1 MIRNSNGWGLGM
13 NSGRS
18 VLFFPIIFFLLSG
31 LCEGKE
37 VVHKDGKSSLEERIA
52 IGRQIYRHGTFADG
66 EPVEAY
72 VMGDI
77 KVLGSQF
84 TCLNCHGRS
93 GLGGAEGKTFTLAI
107 NPAALFNPRDSVYL
121 ERSAYDEST
130 LEVAIR
136 QGETPEG
143 VALTPVMPVYHL
155 PDREMDSL
163 IAYLK
168 TLSGEFSPGLTG
180 KEIHIAT
187 VVGENVDPLAQE
199 AMLAV
204 MNTFFKDKN
213 ARTRYE
219 KKRVDRGP
227 FYQHYRLKAYRS
239 WVLHVWKLQGTPD
252 TWEAQL
258 EDYYE
263 KQPVFAMLGGMVKGA
278 WEPIHNFCEKNEIPS
293 LLPNTD
299 RPGGIG
305 TDDFYTLYFSEG
317 LRLEARVIVADMVE
331 QKEISRVLQVYR
343 PEQKGEFGAISFRE
357 IFSQLE
363 GMTVSDWILKEG
375 THFDRSELLNR
386 VKETG
391 AETVIL
397 WLPPAELEG
406 VDLTGIE
413 QAITGHIYLSSSLTK
428 GIFATVPQQMGKR
441 VKLVHPFVLSK
452 NQETVFRRVR
462 VWLNNKNI
470 PIQNQRILGQTYY
483 ACMMLGKGLMHIKRH
498 FYRDYLMDA
507 LDHGNAKSIF
517 AVNYPRLSYGPGQR
531 YLAKGAF
538 IVENP
543 ASKKE
548 SSPASATWIVPH
560 L

>member
-1 MIRNSNGWGLGM
+1 MIKNNNGLGLGM

-37 VVHKDGKSSLEERIA
+37 AVQKDEKSSLEERIA
-52 IGRQIYRHGTFADG
+52 IGKQIYRHGTLADG

-84 TCLNCHGRS
+84 TCLNCHGMS

-107 NPAALFNPRDSVYL
+107 NPAALFNPRDSMYL

-143 VALTPVMPVYHL
+143 ISLTPAMPVYHL

-239 WVLHVWKLQGTPD
+239 WVLHVWKLQGASE

-263 KQPVFAMLGGMVKGA
+263 KQPVFAMLGGMVQGA
-278 WEPIHNFCEKNEIPS
+278 WGPIHNFCEKNEIPS

-317 LRLEARVIVADMVE
+317 LGLDARVIAADLAE
-331 QKEISRVLQVYR
+331 QKEISRALQVYR
-343 PEQKGEFGAISFRE
+343 PEQKGAFGASSFRE
-357 IFSQLE
+357 TSGQLK
-363 GMTVSDWILKEG
+363 GVTVFDWVLKEG
-375 THFDRSELLNR
+375 THFDRIGLLNK

-397 WLPPAELEG
+397 WLPPEELEG
-406 VDLTGIE
+406 VDLEGMEQVLTGY
-413 QAITGHIYLSSSLTK
+413 IYLSSSMTK
-428 GIFATVPQQMGKR
+428 GIFASVQQKIGKR
-441 VKLVHPFVLSK
+441 VKLVHPFVLSE
-452 NQETVFRRVR
+452 NQESVFKRVGG
-462 VWLNNKNI
+462 WLKGKKI
-470 PIQNQRILGQTYY
+470 PIQNHRILGQTYY
-483 ACMMLGKGLMHIKRH
+483 ACMMLKEGLMHIKRH

-548 SSPASATWIVPH
+548 KPSASAIWTVPH

>member
-1 MIRNSNGWGLGM
+1 M
-13 NSGRS
+13 NCGRS
-18 VLFFPIIFFLLSG
+18 SLFFLMIFFLLSG
-31 LCEGKE
+31 LCEGNEAVPTAIKPT
-37 VVHKDGKSSLEERIA
+37 LEERIA
-52 IGRQIYRHGTFADG
+52 VGRNIYRHGILADG

-84 TCLNCHGRS
+84 TCLNCHGMS

-121 ERSAYDEST
+121 ERSAYDENS

-143 VALTPVMPVYHL
+143 IALAPVMPIYHL
-155 PDREMDSL
+155 PDMEMESL
-163 IAYLK
+163 ISYLK
-168 TLSGEFSPGLTG
+168 TLSGEFSPGLTE

-187 VVGENVDPLAQE
+187 VIGENVDLQAQE

-204 MNTFFKDKN
+204 LNTFFKDKN
-213 ARTRYE
+213 ARTRHE

-239 WVLHVWKLQGTPD
+239 WVLHVWELKGAPE

-263 KQPVFAMLGGMVKGA
+263 KQPVFAMLGGMVQGA

-293 LLPNTD
+293 VLPNTD

-305 TDDFYTLYFSEG
+305 TDDFYTIYFSEG
-317 LRLEARVIVADMVE
+317 LRLEARVIAADMVE
-331 QKEISRVLQVYR
+331 QNEISRVLQVYN
-343 PEQKGEFGAISFRE
+343 PEKKGEFGAISFAD
-357 IFSQLE
+357 ISSQLE
-363 GMTVSDWILKEG
+363 GLDVSNWILKDG
-375 THFDRSELLNR
+375 MRLNR
-386 VKETG
+386 VELLKRVKESG
-391 AETVIL
+391 AESVIL
-397 WLPPAELEG
+397 WLSPAELEG
-406 VDLTGIE
+406 VDLSGIE
-413 QAITGHIYLSSSLTK
+413 QSITGHIYLSSSMNK
-428 GIFATVPQQMGKR
+428 GIFSTVPQKMGER
-441 VKLVHPFVLSK
+441 VKLVHPFVLSQ
-452 NQETVFRRVR
+452 NQEAVFRRAQA
-462 VWLNNKNI
+462 WLNNKNI
-470 PIQNQRILGQTYY
+470 PILNQRILGQTYY
-483 ACMMLGKGLMHIKRH
+483 ACMVLGKGLMHIKRH
-498 FYRDYLMDA
+498 FYRDYFLDA

-538 IVENP
+538 IIENP
-543 ASKKE
+543 TSNKE
-548 SSPASATWIVPH
+548 SSSVPATWVIPH